1 MYYMGIDHHKQSSHL
16 TILDEQGEVI
26 KEGSVINRRVEL
38 ESFLE
43 GFLGDL
49 KAVIEAGRS
58 TYTMVD
64 ILEEQGVEVVI
75 AHPYQVKAIASAKIK
90 TDKRDSKMLAQLLRL
105 NMIPEVY
112 RRSAENREAQRIIR
126 NRMFYVQ
133 IQTKLKNKIRAL
145 LAKQGEE
152 IRQLTDVKDKLFS
165 KKGIEGLKQIDL
177 SERDKEIM
185 LSLMD
190 TLEHIQG
197 KIRYSDKLIDKL
209 YAESPE
215 AQLIF
220 TLPGFG
226 IFLSVLVATEIA
238 DIRRFSSLSNLHSYA
253 GVIPST
259 HSSGGKIY
267 HGHLVKE
274 GNKRLRWG
282 LIEAVW
288 PAIQRDIVLRIYYEK
303 RKSSKGANTAKVATA
318 RRLLSIIYSVLREE
332 RPYVSLI
339 ENKRPAAFMRN

>member
-1 MYYMGIDHHKQSSHL
+1 MYYMGIDHHRQSSYL

-26 KEGSVINRRVEL
+26 KTGPVVNRRVEL

-43 GFLGDL
+43 GFSGDL

-58 TYTMVD
+58 NYTMVD
-64 ILEEQGVEVVI
+64 LLEDLGVEVVI

-112 RRSAENREAQRIIR
+112 RRSTENREAQRIIR

-133 IQTKLKNKIRAL
+133 IRTKIKNKIRAL

-152 IRQLTDVKDKLFS
+152 IRQLTDVKDTLFS
-165 KKGIEGLKQIDL
+165 KRGLQGLKQIEL
-177 SERDKEIM
+177 SEKDKEIM
-185 LSLMD
+185 LSLVD
-190 TLEHIQG
+190 TLEHIQE
-197 KIRYSDKLIDKL
+197 KISYTDKLINKL

-215 AQLIF
+215 AQRIF
-220 TLPGFG
+220 SIPGFG
-226 IFLSVLVATEIA
+226 VFLAALVATEIA
-238 DIRRFSSLSNLHSYA
+238 DIGRFPSLSKLHSYA

-259 HSSGGKIY
+259 HSSGGKVY
-267 HGHLVKE
+267 HGRLVNE
-274 GNKRLRWG
+274 GNKRLRWA

-288 PAIQRDIVLRIYYEK
+288 PATMKDIMLRIYYQK
-303 RKSSKGANTAKVATA
+303 RKASKGANTAKVATA
-318 RRLLSIIYSVLREE
+318 RRLLSIIYSILREE
-332 RPYVSLI
+332 RSYVIDRKSSGRLPS
-339 ENKRPAAFMRN
+339 R